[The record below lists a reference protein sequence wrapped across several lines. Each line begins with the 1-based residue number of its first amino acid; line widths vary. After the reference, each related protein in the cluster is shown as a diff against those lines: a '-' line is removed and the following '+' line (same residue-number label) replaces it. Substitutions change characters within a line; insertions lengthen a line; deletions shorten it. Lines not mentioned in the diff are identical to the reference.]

1 MAQKGLPMRL
11 SFPNGEHP
19 DVVIDQGDVRVG
31 SAAGNRVVVSDAGL
45 SAHHAVFRIDAQ
57 RGISLLL
64 EAGSGGAHVNARPVR
79 ELALL
84 RLGDVVSLNRLQV
97 LVKPDDERHIDRN
110 VPAPPAAMNDPA
122 QRAAA
127 SRVVLRG
134 IAGAFHGRTF
144 SLLDPLTIGRAAN
157 ADIRLEE
164 PGMAERH
171 AVLEQH
177 SDRVV
182 LRDLGSHDG
191 CVVNGVA
198 LKSAVL
204 HPGDQIAFEQH
215 RFVLEAPGLPPRGTA
230 AFAPVPR
237 AGIGTTQTLQAVKAP
252 LAEATPQR
260 APAPP
265 ASGTAPSGRF
275 NYWWLLGA
283 AAVIAIVLV
292 GILIYAPR

>member
-1 MAQKGLPMRL
+1 MADGGLSMRL

-19 DVVIDQGDVRVG
+19 DVVVEQGELRIG
-31 SAAGNRVVVSDAGL
+31 SAPGNRVVVADAGL
-45 SAHHAVFRIDAQ
+45 SGNHAVFRVDAQ

-64 EAGSGGAHVNARPVR
+64 ENGSGGAHVNARPVH

-97 LVKPDDERHIDRN
+97 LVKPDDERAIDRE
-110 VPAPPAAMNDPA
+110 VPPPPSPLSDPA

-144 SLLDPLTIGRAAN
+144 SLLDPITIGRGASAG
-157 ADIRLEE
+157 IRLDE
-164 PGMAERH
+164 PGMEERH

-177 SDRVV
+177 PDRVV

-191 CVVNGVA
+191 SVVNGVA

-215 RFVLEAPGLPPRGTA
+215 RFVLEAPGLPARGSVSFTPA
-230 AFAPVPR
+230 VR
-237 AGIGTTQTLQAVKAP
+237 QGTTQTMQAV
-252 LAEATPQR
+252 R
-260 APAPP
+260 APAAAPTP
-265 ASGTAPSGRF
+265 APAPAANETSAAPGRF
-275 NYWWLLGA
+275 NFWWLIGA
-283 AAVIAIVLV
+283 AAAIATGIAL
-292 GILIYAPR
+292 ILIYAPR

>member
-1 MAQKGLPMRL
+1 MSNKGLPMRL

-19 DVVIDQGDVRVG
+19 DVVVEQGDVRIG
-31 SAAGNRVVVSDAGL
+31 SAPGNRVVIASAGL
-45 SAHHAVFRIDAQ
+45 SANHATFRVDSQ
-57 RGISLLL
+57 RGILLTL

-97 LVKPDDERHIDRN
+97 LVKPDDERAIDRE
-110 VPAPPAAMNDPA
+110 VPPPPAAMTDPA
-122 QRAAA
+122 HRAAA

-144 SLLDPLTIGRAAN
+144 SLLDPITIGRASN
-157 ADIRLEE
+157 ADIRLDE
-164 PGMAERH
+164 PGMEERH
-171 AVLEQH
+171 AALEQH

-191 CVVNGVA
+191 SVVNGVA

-230 AFAPVPR
+230 SFAPVPR
-237 AGIGTTQTLQAVKAP
+237 AGMGTTQTMQAVKAP
-252 LAEATPQR
+252 LAESGPVA
-260 APAPP
+260 AK
-265 ASGTAPSGRF
+265 ASESRF

-283 AAVIAIVLV
+283 AAVIAAILV

>member
-1 MAQKGLPMRL
+1 MRL

-19 DVVIDQGDVRVG
+19 DVVIDQGEVRIG
-31 SAAGNRVVVSDAGL
+31 SAPGNRVVIANAGL
-45 SAHHAVFRIDAQ
+45 SANHAVVRIDAQ
-57 RGISLLL
+57 RGIMLRL

-84 RLGDVVSLNRLQV
+84 RLGDVVSLNRLQL
-97 LVKPDDERHIDRN
+97 LVKPDEDAQIDRSIPPP
-110 VPAPPAAMNDPA
+110 PAPMTDPA

-144 SLLDPLTIGRAAN
+144 SLLDTITIGRAAN
-157 ADIRLEE
+157 ADIRLDE
-164 PGMAERH
+164 PGVEERH
-171 AVLEQH
+171 ATLEQH
-177 SDRVV
+177 PDRVV

-191 CVVNGVA
+191 AVVNGVA

-215 RFVLEAPGLPPRGTA
+215 RFLLEAPGLPARGSA
-230 AFAPVPR
+230 NFAPAPR
-237 AGIGTTQTLQAVKAP
+237 VGMGTTQTMQAVQAP
-252 LAEATPQR
+252 LSEAPGPAA
-260 APAPP
+260 APATGE
-265 ASGTAPSGRF
+265 SRF

-283 AAVIAIVLV
+283 AAIIAGVFI
-292 GILIYAPR
+292 GIMFYAPR

>member
-1 MAQKGLPMRL
+1 MRL

-19 DVVIDQGDVRVG
+19 DVVIEQGDVRVG
-31 SAAGNRVVVSDAGL
+31 SGPGNRVVVTDAGL
-45 SAHHAVFRIDAQ
+45 AAHHALFRIDAQ

-64 EAGSGGAHVNARPVR
+64 ESGSGGAHVNARPVR

-84 RLGDVVSLNRLQV
+84 RLGDVVSLSGLQV
-97 LVKPDDERHIDRN
+97 LVKPDDDAHIDRQL
-110 VPAPPAAMNDPA
+110 PPPPPAMTDPS

-144 SLLDPLTIGRAAN
+144 SLLDPVTIGRAAN
-157 ADIRLEE
+157 VDIRLEE
-164 PGMAERH
+164 PGMADRH

-191 CVVNGVA
+191 SVVNGVA
-198 LKSAVL
+198 LKNAVL
-204 HPGDQIAFEQH
+204 HPGDQIAFDQH
-215 RFVLEAPGLPPRGTA
+215 RFVLEAPGLPARGTA
-230 AFAPVPR
+230 GFAPAPR
-237 AGIGTTQTLQAVKAP
+237 AGMGTTQTMQAVNVP
-252 LAEATPQR
+252 LA
-260 APAPP
+260 PAGGSPP
-265 ASGTAPSGRF
+265 SAAAPSTPSAARF
-275 NYWWLLGA
+275 NYWWLLA
-283 AAVIAIVLV
+283 AAGVIAAVLV

>member
-1 MAQKGLPMRL
+1 MRL

-19 DVVIDQGDVRVG
+19 DVVVDQGDVRIG
-31 SAAGNRVVVSDAGL
+31 SAAGNRIVVTDAGL
-45 SAHHAVFRIDAQ
+45 SSSHATIRVDAQ

-64 EAGSGGAHVNARPVR
+64 EPGSGGAHVNARPVK

-110 VPAPPAAMNDPA
+110 VPSPPPPMTDPA

-144 SLLDPLTIGRAAN
+144 SLLEPLTIGRAGN
-157 ADIRLEE
+157 ADIRLDE
-164 PGMAERH
+164 PGLSERH
-171 AVLEQH
+171 AALEQH

-182 LRDLGSHDG
+182 LRDLGSHEG
-191 CVVNGVA
+191 CVVNGVP
-198 LKSAVL
+198 LKNAVL
-204 HPGDQIAFEQH
+204 HPGDQIVFEQH
-215 RFVLEAPGLPPRGTA
+215 RFVLEAPGLPPRGTVT
-230 AFAPVPR
+230 FVPAPR
-237 AGIGTTQTLQAVKAP
+237 SGMGTTQTLQAVQAP
-252 LAEATPQR
+252 LASPASQPARE
-260 APAPP
+260 APA
-265 ASGTAPSGRF
+265 AGESRF

-283 AAVIAIVLV
+283 AAVIAAGLI
-292 GILIYAPR
+292 GILVYGPR

>member
-1 MAQKGLPMRL
+1 MRL

-19 DVVIDQGDVRVG
+19 DVVIDQGEVRIG
-31 SAAGNRVVVSDAGL
+31 SAPGNRVVVPSAGL
-45 SAHHAVFRIDAQ
+45 SANHAVVRIDSQ
-57 RGISLLL
+57 RGIMLRL

-84 RLGDVVSLNRLQV
+84 RLGDVVSLNRLQL
-97 LVKPDDERHIDRN
+97 LVKPDDELNIDRS
-110 VPAPPAAMNDPA
+110 VPPPPAPMTDPA

-144 SLLDPLTIGRAAN
+144 SLLDPVTVGRAAN
-157 ADIRLEE
+157 ADIRLDE
-164 PGMAERH
+164 PGVEDRH
-171 AVLEQH
+171 ATLEQH

-191 CVVNGVA
+191 AVVNGVA

-204 HPGDQIAFEQH
+204 HPGDQIVFEQH
-215 RFVLEAPGLPPRGTA
+215 RFLLEAPGLPPRGTA
-230 AFAPVPR
+230 TFAPAPR
-237 AGIGTTQTLQAVKAP
+237 AGLGTTQTLQAVQAP
-252 LAEATPQR
+252 LNDA
-260 APAPP
+260 APAPR
-265 ASGTAPSGRF
+265 TVAPSEGKF

-283 AAVIAIVLV
+283 AAVIAAVFV
-292 GILIYAPR
+292 GIMLYAPR